1 MKLMLKILG
10 SREATGLWLGARPNL
25 EPHFHMRVSLRHVYS
40 CLSSPELY
48 QEGPAPQVRGREA
61 GAGCGRWAACLWL
74 GEQVPIRVNYRAR
87 PQREVRK
94 QGRVND
100 VGEIYMWDC
109 PHMAVWL

>member
-1 MKLMLKILG
+1 MFIAASPLPSFTRKGRPPRSVGGRQALAVG
-10 SREATGLWLGARPNL
+10 GGLRAFGWESA
-25 EPHFHMRVSLRHVYS
+25 
-40 CLSSPELY
+40 
-48 QEGPAPQVRGREA
+48 
-61 GAGCGRWAACLWL
+61 
-74 GEQVPIRVNYRAR
+74 VPIRVNYRAR